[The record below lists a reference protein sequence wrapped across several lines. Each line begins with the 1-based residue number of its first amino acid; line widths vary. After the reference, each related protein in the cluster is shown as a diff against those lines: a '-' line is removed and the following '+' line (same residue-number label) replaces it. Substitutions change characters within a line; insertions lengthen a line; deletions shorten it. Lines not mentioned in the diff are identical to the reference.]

1 MPDLMSS
8 SGVPK
13 APSASTTAVRARVC
27 RSDPRTVWN
36 TEPQRPPSPPAGPVK
51 PSRTAV
57 DPVSTV
63 RLAGGSGGCVQAP
76 TGIWPGAGGG
86 AQAGRYPSTALNRR
100 PSAMLRLARVTPQLS
115 PALASSSRGRPSAAA
130 PSIMAAAI
138 GCGSGGRVTRI
149 GPPAP
154 RAADG
159 PSSQSSL
166 RRRYGSMAG

>member
-13 APSASTTAVRARVC
+13 APSASTTAVRARVW

-36 TEPQRPPSPPAGPVK
+36 TELQRVPSPPPPRGEPVK

-63 RLAGGSGGCVQAP
+63 RLAGGSGGWVQAP
-76 TGIWPGAGGG
+76 TGTWPGAGGG
-86 AQAGRYPSTALNRR
+86 AQAGRYPLTALNRR
-100 PSAMLRLARVTPQLS
+100 PSAMLRLARATPQLS
-115 PALASSSRGRPSAAA
+115 PALASSSLGRPSAEA
-130 PSIMAAAI
+130 PSSIAAAI
-138 GCGSGGRVTRI
+138 GCGSGGLVTRI

-154 RAADG
+154 R
-159 PSSQSSL
+159 
-166 RRRYGSMAG
+166 